1 MNSQQHR
8 LIGIAAMKASIGS
21 ARIGVAAVA
30 VSLMVLT
37 WSAVAAA
44 QAPPE
49 ADPPEETT
57 PTPEAAP
64 PETPPKEAT
73 DAPPKRQVGVTAPAY
88 DIKLRELEEQ
98 VVGLKEKVFKS
109 KTRLM
114 LLKEQILHN
123 VIAESRAIIVH
134 NNDMGPAFTLDQVLY
149 YLDNDKIYY
158 QDNRDGVLD
167 EKTEFEIFNGNVLPG
182 NHVVNVELVYRG
194 NGTLFSYIDGYTFK
208 IRSTYTF
215 YATKGRITR
224 LKVVGYE
231 RGGIT
236 TDLEQK
242 PYVRYEV
249 QQYRYS
255 RENLEK
261 AKDGGLEGS
270 ESEE

>member
-1 MNSQQHR
+1 MNSQLHQPFFEPTGFNR
-8 LIGIAAMKASIGS
+8 ILSWCIAS
-21 ARIGVAAVA
+21 VVLAAVIA
-30 VSLMVLT
+30 SPA
-37 WSAVAAA
+37 SA
-44 QAPPE
+44 QTPPE
-49 ADPPEETT
+49 T
-57 PTPEAAP
+57 AP
-64 PETPPKEAT
+64 PETAPPETAPPAAT
-73 DAPPKRQVGVTAPAY
+73 PPPAETKPPAATPPKRQVGVTAPAY

-167 EKTEFEIFNGNVLPG
+167 DKTEFEIFNGNVLPG
-182 NHVVNVELVYRG
+182 NHMISVELVYRG

-215 YATKGRITR
+215 YATKGRITQ

-255 RENLEK
+255 RENLDK
-261 AKDGGLEGS
+261 AKDGGLEGG

>member
-1 MNSQQHR
+1 MITQQHR
-8 LIGIAAMKASIGS
+8 RTSIA
-21 ARIGVAAVA
+21 
-30 VSLMVLT
+30 SLVLFLGAT
-37 WSAVAAA
+37 AFWTSTALA
-44 QAPPE
+44 QTPT
-49 ADPPEETT
+49 DPPAEATPPTGDTPAETK
-57 PTPEAAP
+57 
-64 PETPPKEAT
+64 TPPK
-73 DAPPKRQVGVTAPAY
+73 PPAVGVTAPAY

-134 NNDMGPAFTLDQVLY
+134 NNDMGPAFTLSEVLY

-167 EKTEFEIFNGNVLPG
+167 DKTEFEIFNGNVLPG
-182 NHVVNVELVYRG
+182 NHLVSVELVYRG

-208 IRSTYTF
+208 IRSSYTF
-215 YATKGRITR
+215 YATKGRISR

-249 QQYRYS
+249 QQFRYN
-255 RENLEK
+255 RENLDK
-261 AKDGGLEGS
+261 AKGGELEAGDS
-270 ESEE
+270 DK